1 VRVPTLLERYSLS
14 ICSGYFNSWTRKVAA
29 TDERFSLM
37 YTIEWE
43 MPYFNMGSTFDYA
56 EIPYLMIPRPFIIAG
71 LAAVA
76 LLASWLP
83 ARRASRLAPT
93 NALRREYRFFRQTS
107 PHLMLGD
114 DDR

>member
-56 EIPYLMIPRPFIIAG
+56 EITYLMIPRPFIIAG

-76 LLASWLP
+76 LLAKLATRP
-83 ARRASRLAPT
+83 ARIPPRPDSGPARGVIALA
-93 NALRREYRFFRQTS
+93 AHDLC
-107 PHLMLGD
+107 
-114 DDR
+114 

>member
-1 VRVPTLLERYSLS
+1 
-14 ICSGYFNSWTRKVAA
+14 
-29 TDERFSLM
+29 
-37 YTIEWE
+37 
-43 MPYFNMGSTFDYA
+43 
-56 EIPYLMIPRPFIIAG
+56 MIPRPFIIAG